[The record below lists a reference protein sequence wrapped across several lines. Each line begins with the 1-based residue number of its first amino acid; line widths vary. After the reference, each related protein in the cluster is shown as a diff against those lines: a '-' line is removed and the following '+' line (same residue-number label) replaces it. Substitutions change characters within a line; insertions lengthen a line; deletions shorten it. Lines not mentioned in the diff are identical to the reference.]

1 MDGSATWISAARD
14 KNEIKII
21 INQDSS
27 PETDSDLDENV
38 RSPPLLT
45 SDFCFPPHDKE
56 QASCSK
62 EDKKHII
69 TTENLFDPSPPC
81 PVAIAPPLLEENRG
95 KIRER
100 ERRGR
105 TTDER
110 IKK

>member
-21 INQDSS
+21 INQ
-27 PETDSDLDENV
+27 EIDSDLDENV

-81 PVAIAPPLLEENRG
+81 PVAIAPPSREENSG

-100 ERRGR
+100 EKDVDVPRMR
-105 TTDER
+105 E
-110 IKK
+110 